1 MSPAWFHLLLVGC
14 IAIQQ
19 IVGGISCCC
28 LTVSLLPG
36 GEFASCCAVSRVDS
50 GEMSVGGADRS
61 IKPCCGRSNP
71 AYESGSS
78 GVVRHG
84 SSVGHGGAG
93 KHRSNDKF
101 CSECRCEVGRYLWVS
116 GAPSFGGEE
125 FGDEGTIRAWTSAWY
140 MPAGTHGDVDAVGL
154 RKRSLDVWRVCGG
167 SSALRCA
174 FLGRW
179 NC

>member
-1 MSPAWFHLLLVGC
+1 
-14 IAIQQ
+14 
-19 IVGGISCCC
+19 
-28 LTVSLLPG
+28 
-36 GEFASCCAVSRVDS
+36 
-50 GEMSVGGADRS
+50 
-61 IKPCCGRSNP
+61 
-71 AYESGSS
+71 
-78 GVVRHG
+78 
-84 SSVGHGGAG
+84 VGHGGAG
-93 KHRSNDKF
+93 EHRCSDKL